1 MSDQDRI
8 SPCNINT
15 ISSRQVMRIK
25 KNINKGTINRSNTK
39 FSKLL
44 LSFLFLGSPMRHL
57 SAGTPSSDDFDLDG
71 SMSPEVKYV
80 ISHESF
86 HRALFNCFY

>member
-1 MSDQDRI
+1 
-8 SPCNINT
+8 
-15 ISSRQVMRIK
+15 
-25 KNINKGTINRSNTK
+25 
-39 FSKLL
+39 
-44 LSFLFLGSPMRHL
+44 MRHV

-86 HRALFNCFY
+86 HQALFNCFYSEESGHFLFVIGFITSMRQRKYPSSY